1 MTSLTIENQVDIAKK
16 ICGQFSKK
24 TNISADD
31 LLSVALEK
39 LPTIEN
45 NFIPALNDNYAV
57 FLKRSL
63 KGYLSNYIRDHGFTV
78 KIPRKTTEIYMKT
91 RKYASYKIAS
101 VHTKWSEKQIR
112 TAHET
117 VNKHRSYNT
126 SQLKS
131 WNTSM
136 DTLSENNHL
145 SDAQNICEESGI
157 DTELLFDFFLFGLSN
172 DDLISKHGKNALSEI
187 STQSMN
193 LKRLAI
199 QQGYNES

>member
-1 MTSLTIENQVDIAKK
+1 MTSLTIENQVKIAEK

-24 TNISADD
+24 TNISSDD

-39 LPTIEN
+39 LPTIEK
-45 NFIPALNDNYAV
+45 NFIPALNDNYSV

-63 KGYLSNYIRDHGFTV
+63 KGYLSNYVRDHGFTV

-101 VHTKWSEKQIR
+101 VHTKWSETQIR
-112 TAHET
+112 NAHEI

-131 WNTSM
+131 WNTSI

-145 SDAQNICEESGI
+145 NDAQNICRESGI
-157 DTELLFDFFLFGLSN
+157 NTELLFDFFLYGLSN
-172 DDLISKHGKNALSEI
+172 DELVSKYGSNALIDI
-187 STQSMN
+187 SSQSMK
-193 LKRLAI
+193 LKHLAI